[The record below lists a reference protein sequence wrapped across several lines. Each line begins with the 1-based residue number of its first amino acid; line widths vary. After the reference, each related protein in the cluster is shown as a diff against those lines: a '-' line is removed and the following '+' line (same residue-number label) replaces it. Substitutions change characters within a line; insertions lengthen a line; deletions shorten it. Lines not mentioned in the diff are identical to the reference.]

1 MSNKNEFPISDST
14 FLLSAF
20 AIFGACVSS
29 FLTFI
34 LKSRCTSIS
43 CCGIHIVRDVIPADQ
58 IVQMERG
65 NRQVQEEPS
74 VVTRT

>member
-20 AIFGACVSS
+20 AILGACVSS

-43 CCGIHIVRDVIPADQ
+43 CCGVHIVRDVIPADQ
-58 IVQMERG
+58 IVQMEQ
-65 NRQVQEEPS
+65 NRQVQAEAS

>member
-20 AIFGACVSS
+20 AILGACVSS

-58 IVQMERG
+58 IIQMEQ
-65 NRQVQEEPS
+65 NRQVQAEAS

>member
-1 MSNKNEFPISDST
+1 MSDKNEFPISDST

-20 AIFGACVSS
+20 AILGACVST

-58 IVQMERG
+58 IVQMEQ
-65 NRQVQEEPS
+65 NRQVQAEAS

>member
-1 MSNKNEFPISDST
+1 MSDKNEFPISDST

-20 AIFGACVSS
+20 AILGACVST

-43 CCGIHIVRDVIPADQ
+43 CIHIVRDVIPADQ
-58 IVQMERG
+58 IVQMEQ
-65 NRQVQEEPS
+65 NRQVQAEAS

>member
-1 MSNKNEFPISDST
+1 MTSKNEFPISDST

-20 AIFGACVSS
+20 GIFAACFGS

-43 CCGIHIVRDVIPADQ
+43 CCGIRIIRDVLPADQ
-58 IVQMERG
+58 VVEMERG
-65 NRQVQEEPS
+65 NTAVQAEES

>member
-20 AIFGACVSS
+20 AILGACVSS

-43 CCGIHIVRDVIPADQ
+43 CCGVHIVRDVIPADQ
-58 IVQMERG
+58 IVQMEQ
-65 NRQVQEEPS
+65 NRQVQEEAS

>member
-34 LKSRCTSIS
+34 LVDAHQYHAVVFIS
-43 CCGIHIVRDVIPADQ
+43 SEMLYQ
-58 IVQMERG
+58 Q
-65 NRQVQEEPS
+65 
-74 VVTRT
+74 TK

>member
-1 MSNKNEFPISDST
+1 MSDKNEFPISDST

-20 AIFGACVSS
+20 AILGACVSS

-43 CCGIHIVRDVIPADQ
+43 CCGIHIVRDVIPADA
-58 IVQMERG
+58 IVQMEQ
-65 NRQVQEEPS
+65 NRQVQAEPS

>member
-20 AIFGACVSS
+20 AILGACVSS

-43 CCGIHIVRDVIPADQ
+43 CCGVHIVRDVIPADQ
-58 IVQMERG
+58 IVQMEQ
-65 NRQVQEEPS
+65 NRQVQAEAS
-74 VVTRT
+74 IVTRT

>member
-20 AIFGACVSS
+20 AILGACVSS

-58 IVQMERG
+58 IVQMEQ
-65 NRQVQEEPS
+65 NRQVQEEAS